1 MFKGFVVFIVLF
13 GVTLFAETKME
24 YGVSILGMR
33 MDYREYNKQDQL
45 LDSEESN
52 FNDVV
57 GAEFIYRYFL
67 NNNSNIDVK
76 FLGVDGDTKY
86 TGSYLGASDSYGSV
100 TSSTKNKIYDIALG
114 YNLKKASTFHSIS
127 MLGGLGVGYRY
138 WYRELSSIQAE
149 EYSWYSIRGNIG
161 MEYHVNNFSASF
173 LVEYQYGIKP
183 IMQATGFSDDFKLDS
198 ANIIKLSVPLRYNVY
213 KNLDLTCEYIFERQ
227 DIKESDAVYDNSGN
241 GYVEPDSTAY
251 NQYIKIGMLLKY

>member
-1 MFKGFVVFIVLF
+1 MLKGLLLVAILF
-13 GVTLFAETKME
+13 GVTLFAGTKVE
-24 YGVSILGMR
+24 YGISILGMK
-33 MDYREYNKQDQL
+33 MDYREYSEQNQL

-52 FNDVV
+52 FNDIL

-67 NNNSNIDVK
+67 NPNSNIDVK
-76 FLGVDGDTKY
+76 FLGVEGNTKY
-86 TGSYLGASDSYGSV
+86 TGSYVGTGNAYGSLV
-100 TSSTKNKIYDIALG
+100 SSTKNKIYDIALG

-138 WYRELSSIQAE
+138 WYRELSSTQAE
-149 EYSWYSIRGNIG
+149 EYSWYSIRGNLG
-161 MEYHVNNFSASF
+161 MEYDHKDFSASV
-173 LVEYQYGIKP
+173 LIEYQYGIKP
-183 IMQATGFSDDFKLDS
+183 IMQATGFKDDFKLAS

-213 KNLDLTCEYIFERQ
+213 KNLDLTCAYIFERQ
-227 DIKESDAVYDNSGN
+227 DIKESNVVYDNSLN